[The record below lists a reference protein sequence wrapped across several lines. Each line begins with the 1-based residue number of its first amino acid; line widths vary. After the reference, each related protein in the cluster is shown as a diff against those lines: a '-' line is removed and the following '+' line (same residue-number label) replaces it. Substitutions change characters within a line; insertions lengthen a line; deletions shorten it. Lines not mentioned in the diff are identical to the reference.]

1 MKFQV
6 DESWFN
12 YEFIFDTYRTAKDYL
27 SDELLLS
34 GVGLIVGEAGC
45 GKTALAKDILRINQ
59 GGFLL
64 LTARK
69 ENDELLLIDSSWD
82 AVNKINL
89 RPSFSLNLWEKF
101 LYETQK
107 INTPVLIVLDN
118 AHYINQQLS
127 TLVYLFSEFRKHA
140 RQPLSLLIVGENSLL
155 KNKSLSN
162 YHPGALRL
170 PLYDEKACLSVVNQT
185 IMEREGED
193 HAATFTLP
201 YIKYIQYAAKGNP
214 ESISR
219 LVNMA
224 RQIAWIEQ
232 GTTSSL
238 HWRHI
243 KLAVRESGK
252 SRRARKTM
260 LLLLIGYAGFAAL
273 LGWHCTGMVSPYL
286 PVPEWLRPE
295 PVAAMIPAP
304 PPAIDDQPA
313 TERQAMQQLFRAWGY
328 DVAEE
333 DAWCDQTAQAGL
345 QCETAKADY
354 DALQK
359 QGLPWI
365 AQFHLGN
372 KTRYAVVI
380 RMGKDDLDLLLGQQ
394 TWTVKKSW
402 FLAAWKGEYILFW
415 KPAPSGKTA
424 VSAASSDEDI
434 LWLNTMLSRALHLP
448 LPKDVR
454 WNALL
459 VEKIKKF
466 QQSRGL
472 YPDGAPGKATLIQL
486 WLSVEQSAL
495 LAPENES
502 VEKGEGQ

>member
-6 DESWFN
+6 DESWIN

-27 SDELLLS
+27 NDELFSS
-34 GVGLIVGEAGC
+34 GIGLIVGEAGC
-45 GKTALAKDILRINQ
+45 GKTVLAKEILHDNQ
-59 GGFLL
+59 GEFLL

-69 ENDELLLIDSSWD
+69 ENDELLLIDSSQD
-82 AVNKINL
+82 TVSKINL
-89 RPSFSLNLWEKF
+89 RPSFSLSLWEKF

-127 TLVYLFSEFRKHA
+127 TLVYLFNEFRKHA
-140 RQPLSLLIVGENSLL
+140 RQALSLLIIGENALL
-155 KNKSLSN
+155 KNKSLTDYQPN
-162 YHPGALRL
+162 AVRL
-170 PLYDEKACLSVVNQT
+170 PIYDERSCLSVVNET
-185 IMEREGED
+185 IMEREGEE

-201 YIKYIQYAAKGNP
+201 YMKYIQHAAKGNP
-214 ESISR
+214 EKMSR
-219 LVNMA
+219 LVNLA
-224 RQIAWIEQ
+224 RQIAWIEE

-238 HWRHI
+238 RWRHI
-243 KLAVRESGK
+243 KLAVRESGQ
-252 SRRARKTM
+252 SRRSRKTM
-260 LLLLIGYAGFAAL
+260 LALLIGYAGFAAL
-273 LGWHCTGMVSPYL
+273 LGWHCTGAISPYL
-286 PVPEWLRPE
+286 PVPAWLSPE
-295 PVAAMIPAP
+295 PAVAMIPAA

-313 TERQAMQQLFRAWGY
+313 TERQAMQQLFRTWGY

-333 DAWCDQTAQAGL
+333 NAWCDQTGRAGL

-354 DALQK
+354 DALWQ

-365 AQFHLGN
+365 AQFHVGN

-380 RMGKDDLDLLLGQQ
+380 RMGKEDLDLLLGQQ

-402 FLAAWKGEYILFW
+402 FLAAWKGEYTLFW
-415 KPAPSGKTA
+415 KPAPSGKTS
-424 VSAASSDEDI
+424 VSSASSDDDI
-434 LWLNTMLSRALHLP
+434 LWLNKMLSRALHLP
-448 LPKDVR
+448 LPQDVR

-472 YPDGAPGKATLIQL
+472 HPDGAPGKATLIQL
-486 WLSVEQSAL
+486 WRSVEQSATL
-495 LAPENES
+495 VPENES